1 MTVHMIGRYLDKS
14 ALLNSKR
21 LSAKLP
27 LTAQVLSEVVETH
40 LTFATR
46 CVRWAASCYRREG
59 MIPSISA
66 FAKRAGMT
74 KSTTYRPEIRSVIN
88 EELDTLRNVK
98 ITSEHKA
105 A

>member
-1 MTVHMIGRYLDKS
+1 M
-14 ALLNSKR
+14 
-21 LSAKLP
+21 
-27 LTAQVLSEVVETH
+27 
-40 LTFATR
+40 TFATR

-59 MIPSISA
+59 IIPSISS

-74 KSTTYRPEIRSVIN
+74 MSTTYQPEIRLVIN
-88 EELDTLRNVK
+88 EELDSLRNVK